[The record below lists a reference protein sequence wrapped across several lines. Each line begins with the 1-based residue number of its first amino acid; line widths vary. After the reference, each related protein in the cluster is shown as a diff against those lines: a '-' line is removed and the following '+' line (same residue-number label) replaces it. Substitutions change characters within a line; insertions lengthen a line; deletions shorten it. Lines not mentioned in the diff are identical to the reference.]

1 MSAAGKDVL
10 CHAASKPL
18 VSSANPKSLS
28 GVTVLRQRLDRC
40 SRYQRF
46 ARYILFG
53 VLNTALTYIIY
64 ILLLQFASY
73 QFAYTITFVCG
84 IFTSYFFNARFV
96 FSARL
101 SVRASFQFA
110 FSYFIQY
117 LVGLGLLFLFVE
129 VLMISKTLAPFLLLI
144 LIVPSNYMINRHV
157 IGTQSRESA
166 DAVKLRRFR
175 NTHAN

>member
-28 GVTVLRQRLDRC
+28 GVTVLRQTLADRC

-84 IFTSYFFNARFV
+84 IFTSYLFNARFV

-101 SVRASFQFA
+101 SVRAGFQFA

-129 VLMISKTLAPFLLLI
+129 VLMIRKTLAPFLLLI

-157 IGTQSRESA
+157 IARRA
-166 DAVKLRRFR
+166 AKLPKL
-175 NTHAN
+175 